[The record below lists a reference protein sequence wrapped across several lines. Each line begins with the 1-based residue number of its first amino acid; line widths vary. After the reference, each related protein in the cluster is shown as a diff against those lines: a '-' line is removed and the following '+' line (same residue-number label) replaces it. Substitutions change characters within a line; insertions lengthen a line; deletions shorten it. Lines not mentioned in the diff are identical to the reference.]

1 MKYGIFDAAAEP
13 KLTYDAPHAEW
24 KTPLIISAQKG
35 LTKATRLLLDLNVD
49 KDAKDNSGR
58 TALHYA
64 VENGSEAVVQLLV
77 QRELIKE

>member
-1 MKYGIFDAAAEP
+1 
-13 KLTYDAPHAEW
+13 DAPHAEW

-49 KDAKDNSGR
+49 KDAKDNCGR

-64 VENGSEAVVQLLV
+64 VEDGSEAVVQLLV
-77 QRELIKE
+77 EQGADKRITDNCEETALHIAVK